1 MSTTISSHGL
11 RWPLLVLGLVLL
23 VRQWAWTPT
32 LVTGESMRPTLC
44 QGQLLGI
51 NKLAYRFRAP
61 QRGDVI
67 VVRIRRGRM
76 IKRILGLP
84 GETIAIRG
92 GIVFVNRSPL
102 AEPYVRFHD
111 PCDIAPGRLG
121 PDRFVIAGDN
131 RCQTLIAV
139 VHRSRI
145 EGRVMRLRPTS

>member
-1 MSTTISSHGL
+1 MSITISGRAS
-11 RWPLLVLGLVLL
+11 RWPLLVLGLAL
-23 VRQWAWTPT
+23 VARQWAWTPT

-44 QGQLLGI
+44 QGQVLGI
-51 NKLAYRFRAP
+51 NKLAYRFGAP
-61 QRGDVI
+61 QRGDLI
-67 VVRIRRGRM
+67 VVRISRDRM

-92 GIVFVNRSPL
+92 GIVFVNGAPL

-111 PCDIAPGRLG
+111 ACDIAPGRLG

-139 VHRSRI
+139 VHRIRI
-145 EGRVMRLRPTS
+145 EGRVMRLHPAS